1 MQINYRIFLAKILN
15 VNIDIDRWC
24 KSWTERIRKKCRK
37 KIQNKTLFRWQCGL
51 RGQRRNKKI
60 KKLKNKKIK
69 KKKEH
74 VVADG
79 KIEWVDCVISQT
91 LGKVGSSSKSHLP
104 VSETSKMC
112 YSSAMSEIH
121 VVRCLW
127 QSWIWDQNKS
137 WGFLI
142 NEKTKNK
149 NQTKFVENHKKS
161 FLK

>member
-24 KSWTERIRKKCRK
+24 KSWIERIRKKCK
-37 KIQNKTLFRWQCGL
+37 KKYKTKHSFVD
-51 RGQRRNKKI
+51 NVVYADSDEKYE
-60 KKLKNKKIK
+60 KNKKKNK
-69 KKKEH
+69 KKKKH

-79 KIEWVDCVISQT
+79 KIEWDDCVISQT

-112 YSSAMSEIH
+112 YSSAMFEIH

-127 QSWIWDQNKS
+127 QNWIWDQNKS

-142 NEKTKNK
+142 NEKTKKK